1 MSFKPQSLTSTKVLS
16 ETGRTLAAFQCSDT
30 LGSISNMLHYYSN
43 SEDKQGHENKTP
55 NQKKKKKVTAQ
66 RTSRAALGRFVRPLH
81 RRLAGVFVKGFAC

>member
-1 MSFKPQSLTSTKVLS
+1 MSFKPQSLTSTKVVS

-55 NQKKKKKVTAQ
+55 NQKKKKKSQHGEQAEQLSVVSFDHFIAV
-66 RTSRAALGRFVRPLH
+66 SLVCL
-81 RRLAGVFVKGFAC
+81 

>member
-1 MSFKPQSLTSTKVLS
+1 MSFKPQSLTSTKVVS

-55 NQKKKKKVTAQ
+55 NQKKKKKKPQHEEQAEQLSAVSFDHFIAV
-66 RTSRAALGRFVRPLH
+66 SLVCL
-81 RRLAGVFVKGFAC
+81 